1 MLRGGRIAGG
11 WRHDR
16 LSDVA
21 KRLLLPAQFRRSLA
35 DATRLV
41 AVSRATRT
49 RLGVLDRA
57 WADKCDV
64 VPNGMSTHLTTVAP
78 LAPPGLDDLAFALVV
93 GDLSPR
99 KNIGALTA
107 LWRDPPAHLLL
118 VVVGPDSGTDSRVR
132 QELLEL
138 ERLGRA
144 VWVRGAQDPVLR
156 WCYEHARVVLFPT
169 REEGF
174 GLPLLEA
181 MTFHA
186 PVVASD
192 EPALREVANGAPS
205 VRHVDA
211 DDRDTWRAAIE
222 VCAATERGDDAPSLP
237 PGAIRLLAVAR
248 TMLAT

>member
-1 MLRGGRIAGG
+1 M
-11 WRHDR
+11 
-16 LSDVA
+16 
-21 KRLLLPAQFRRSLA
+21 
-35 DATRLV
+35 
-41 AVSRATRT
+41 
-49 RLGVLDRA
+49 
-57 WADKCDV
+57 
-64 VPNGMSTHLTTVAP
+64 
-78 LAPPGLDDLAFALVV
+78 
-93 GDLSPR
+93 
-99 KNIGALTA
+99 
-107 LWRDPPAHLLL
+107 
-118 VVVGPDSGTDSRVR
+118 
-132 QELLEL
+132 
-138 ERLGRA
+138 
-144 VWVRGAQDPVLR
+144 
-156 WCYEHARVVLFPT
+156 VLFPT

-237 PGAIRLLAVAR
+237 PGAISWDEHTDRLLAVAR